1 MFSFSSLDNRTEENH
16 TETIMSNYSAC
27 SLRFAESVEVSQRYI
42 VWHFSSVLCEFCFSA
57 VYVFSSS
64 LVSFLLYV
72 FWCLLISFT
81 FLFIVLPA
89 IKFSAVFHYFHD
101 STC

>member
-42 VWHFSSVLCEFCFSA
+42 VWHFSRVCCVSSALVQDMFSHR
-57 VYVFSSS
+57 V
-64 LVSFLLYV
+64 
-72 FWCLLISFT
+72 
-81 FLFIVLPA
+81 
-89 IKFSAVFHYFHD
+89 
-101 STC
+101 